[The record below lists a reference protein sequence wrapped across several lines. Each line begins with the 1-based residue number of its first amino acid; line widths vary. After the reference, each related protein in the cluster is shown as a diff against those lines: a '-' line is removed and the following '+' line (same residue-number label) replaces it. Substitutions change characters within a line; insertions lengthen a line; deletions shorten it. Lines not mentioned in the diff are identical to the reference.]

1 MIRWA
6 AAMEKGS
13 RERQEDAYSVVSE
26 RAFAVVSDGMGGH
39 ANGDLA
45 SLVACKV
52 AVLEGARLGRAP
64 AASAVV
70 SMFEAILRAVQSAAS
85 GHDTKPGVSP
95 GAGCTVVCAWVGP
108 TWIVVAHVGDSPAFL
123 WTPTDGLARLT
134 RDHAMAPPYSN
145 VLTRTIGSGDPRPDV
160 LWMPRRQ
167 EHGAKLLLCS
177 DGITHGL
184 SDAQIAQELAA
195 DRDIKASVESLAVA
209 AASVPR
215 SDNSTAV
222 CHPGFHTF
230 SDAQRAVDRRGDP

>member
-1 MIRWA
+1 MRWA
-6 AAMEKGS
+6 AAMERGS
-13 RERQEDAYSVVSE
+13 RERQEDAYSVLSE

-39 ANGDLA
+39 AHGDLA
-45 SLVACKV
+45 SQVACKV
-52 AVLEGARLGRAP
+52 AVQEGARLGRSP
-64 AASAVV
+64 AASSVV
-70 SMFEAILRAVQSAAS
+70 GMFEAILSAVRDATS
-85 GHDTKPGVSP
+85 GHDTKPGVLP
-95 GAGCTVVCAWVGP
+95 GAGCTVVCTWVGP

-123 WTPTDGLARLT
+123 WTPTDGFLRLT

-184 SDAQIAQELAA
+184 DDVQIERELASG
-195 DRDIKASVESLAVA
+195 RDIKASVEFLTLA
-209 AASVPR
+209 AAAVPR

-222 CHPGFHTF
+222 LLALGPDGFGAT
-230 SDAQRAVDRRGDP
+230 